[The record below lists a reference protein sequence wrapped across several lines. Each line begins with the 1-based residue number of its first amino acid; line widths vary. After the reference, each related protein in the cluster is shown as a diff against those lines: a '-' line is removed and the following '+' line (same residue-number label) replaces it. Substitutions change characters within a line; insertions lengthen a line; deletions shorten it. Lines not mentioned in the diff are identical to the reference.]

1 MQYLAGLAIVE
12 AVRKGLGP
20 EYETIGRRMRIKW
33 PNDVYADVGSA
44 TEEATEGGAGKQ
56 KERKGTFTFMGRRYA
71 KMAGVL
77 VNSQFAGKELALVV
91 GCGINTLNPRPT
103 TSLSDLIATHNV
115 SHPIEKQVSIV
126 SQERFAGAI
135 LTTLERF
142 WNEFIAAGGHFGPF
156 VERYRD
162 VWLHS

>member
-44 TEEATEGGAGKQ
+44 TEEVLEVGAGKQ
-56 KERKGTFTFMGRRYA
+56 EERKGTFTFMGRRYA

-91 GCGINTLNPRPT
+91 G
-103 TSLSDLIATHNV
+103 
-115 SHPIEKQVSIV
+115 E
-126 SQERFAGAI
+126 
-135 LTTLERF
+135 
-142 WNEFIAAGGHFGPF
+142 
-156 VERYRD
+156 
-162 VWLHS
+162 